1 MQHDAASDA
10 VDTFEKMRGR
20 LTGLAYRMTGLRADA
35 EDVVQ
40 DAWLR
45 WQRTDRSTVEE
56 PGAFLSTVV
65 TRLCLD
71 RLRRRR
77 REQAAYDGP
86 WLPEPLLGAASGA
99 ISEPPE
105 ETFASDI
112 SFALMLA
119 LERLSPLER
128 AAFLL
133 HDVFDIGFGEIA
145 ASLGRSEAACRQLA
159 SRARDNIRKARPR
172 FSVDEQE
179 HEAVAS
185 AFLNAARQNDVEG
198 LSRLLAEGAVLHSD
212 GGGQKIAARNLI
224 RGALRVARFFAGVA
238 RKFGRPPAWRCRV
251 QLGGLPGELSLEADG
266 TRQAT
271 AVEVVDG
278 RVQAVYVIRNPDK
291 LGRLWAEAGGPDEV
305 PGPTAAP

>member
-1 MQHDAASDA
+1 MQHDAANDA
-10 VDTFEKMRGR
+10 VDTFEKVRGR

-35 EDVVQ
+35 EDAVQ

-45 WQRTDRSTVEE
+45 WQRTDRSKVEDPE
-56 PGAFLSTVV
+56 AFLSTVV

-86 WLPEPLLGAASGA
+86 WLPEPLLGAAGGA
-99 ISEPPE
+99 PAGPVE
-105 ETFASDI
+105 ETLASDI

-133 HDVFDIGFGEIA
+133 HDVFDMGFGEIA
-145 ASLGRSEAACRQLA
+145 EMLGRSEAACRQLA

-172 FSVDEQE
+172 FSVDARE
-179 HEAVAS
+179 HEAVAT
-185 AFLNAARQNDVEG
+185 AFLNAARQDDVEG

-224 RGALRVARFFAGVA
+224 SGALRVAKFLAGVA
-238 RKFGRPPAWRCRV
+238 RKFGSTPAWRCRV
-251 QLGGLPGELSLEADG
+251 LLGGLPGELTLEADG

-271 AVEVVDG
+271 AVEVADG
-278 RVQAVYVIRNPDK
+278 RVQAVYVLRNPDK
-291 LGRLWAEAGGPDEV
+291 LARLWVEAGGPDEM
-305 PGPTAAP
+305 PGPAATP